1 MTEATRVLQRLP
13 VASRRCIEEMRA
25 VNAEVWAL
33 LWEELYGMDVRLLAQ
48 LRVTQLSATHLF
60 LELPGAHLNLTNDCR
75 VATQ

>member
-1 MTEATRVLQRLP
+1 MTEATRILRHMP

-33 LWEELYGMDVRLLAQ
+33 LWEELYEMDVRLLAQ
-48 LRVTQLSATHLF
+48 LRVTQLSATHIF
-60 LELPGAHLNLTNDCR
+60 MALPGAHLNLTND